1 MEDGMTTTPT
11 TPVRTDREQTFWPEH
26 TTISLQPV
34 APPSIL
40 GLYGFAAAT
49 FMVAA
54 NLAGWYG
61 NSTTTPLVLFPLA
74 LAFGGI
80 AQLLA
85 GMWSFRA
92 RDALASAI
100 HGTWGSFWIGYGIY
114 QLLIALTVLPGLT
127 DRGAATALG
136 FWFVVLAAITWV
148 SAVGA
153 AAESGALAG
162 VLVLLAA
169 GSTLLAVGLLAG
181 LATVQVIAAYLLIT
195 SAILAWYT
203 ASAMLLNHTF
213 KRDVLPVGKRSA
225 PESPTEPDRRAIQY
239 PFGEP
244 GVMLGQ

>member
-1 MEDGMTTTPT
+1 MEDDMTTTPT
-11 TPVRTDREQTFWPEH
+11 TPVRPDREQTFWPEH

-49 FMVAA
+49 FIVAA
-54 NLAGWYG
+54 NLVGWYG
-61 NSTTTPLVLFPLA
+61 NSTTTPMVLFPLA
-74 LAFGGI
+74 LVFGGI
-80 AQLLA
+80 AQLLT

-92 RDALASAI
+92 RDALATAV
-100 HGTWGSFWIGYGIY
+100 HGTWGSFWIAYGIY
-114 QLLIALTVLPGLT
+114 QLLIALTVLPGLA
-127 DRGAATALG
+127 DPGAATAFG

-148 SAVGA
+148 GAVGA
-153 AAESGALAG
+153 VAESTALAG

-181 LATVQVIAAYLLIT
+181 VATVQVIGAYILII

-213 KRDVLPVGKRSA
+213 KRNVLPVGKRSA
-225 PESPTEPDRRAIQY
+225 PESPTDPDRRAIRY

>member
-1 MEDGMTTTPT
+1 MTTTPT
-11 TPVRTDREQTFWPEH
+11 TPVRSDREQTFWPEH

-40 GLYGFAAAT
+40 GLYGLAAAT
-49 FMVAA
+49 FIVAA

-74 LAFGGI
+74 LTFGGI

-85 GMWSFRA
+85 GMWSYRA
-92 RDALASAI
+92 RDGLATAV
-100 HGTWGSFWIGYGIY
+100 HGTWGSFWIAYGIY
-114 QLLIALTVLPGLT
+114 QLLIALTVLPGLA
-127 DRGAATALG
+127 DPGAASAFG

-148 SAVGA
+148 GAVGA
-153 AAESGALAG
+153 VAESGGLAG

-181 LATVQVIAAYLLIT
+181 VATVQVIGAYLLII

-213 KRDVLPVGKRSA
+213 KRAVLPVGKRSA
-225 PESPTEPDRRAIQY
+225 PESPADPDRRAIQY